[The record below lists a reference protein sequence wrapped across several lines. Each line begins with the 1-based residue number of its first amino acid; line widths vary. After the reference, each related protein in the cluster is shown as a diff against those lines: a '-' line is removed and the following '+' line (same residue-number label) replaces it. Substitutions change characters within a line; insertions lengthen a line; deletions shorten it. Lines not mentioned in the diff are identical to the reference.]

1 MDNFRYIICKGNRCL
16 LIVRPFIR
24 ILNKIV
30 QNDILFL
37 KFGIKDY
44 YATSFKF
51 RPGGILKNPLKT
63 V

>member
-1 MDNFRYIICKGNRCL
+1 MNTPL
-16 LIVRPFIR
+16 VRPFIR
-24 ILNKIV
+24 ILNKNRS
-30 QNDILFL
+30 NDIVFL